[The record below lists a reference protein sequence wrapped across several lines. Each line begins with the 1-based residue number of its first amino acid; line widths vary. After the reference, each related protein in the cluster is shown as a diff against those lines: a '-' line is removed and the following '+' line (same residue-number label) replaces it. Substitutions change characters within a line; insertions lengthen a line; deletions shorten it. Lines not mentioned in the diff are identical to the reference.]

1 MRRILISAFV
11 LAASMLTV
19 DASRGGDRHVV
30 ATLNEVDGSGVGGK
44 VVLHALHG
52 GGTRITVVATGLKTE
67 VEYISIYYDNGDCTL
82 EADSQNDVFARYRG
96 NERGTARVTGVSDD
110 DLDEIHSVSVRL
122 GDGLAL
128 QACAAVNP

>member
-1 MRRILISAFV
+1 MRRILIAAFV

-19 DASRGGDRHVV
+19 DASRSGTKHVV
-30 ATLNEVDGSGVGGK
+30 ATLNEVGGSGVSGK
-44 VVLHALHG
+44 VVLHALNG
-52 GGTRITVVATGLKTE
+52 GGTRITVVAEGLKPD

-96 NERGTARVTGVSDD
+96 NDRGKARVTGVSDD

-122 GDGLAL
+122 GDGLTL
-128 QACAAVNP
+128 KACATLP